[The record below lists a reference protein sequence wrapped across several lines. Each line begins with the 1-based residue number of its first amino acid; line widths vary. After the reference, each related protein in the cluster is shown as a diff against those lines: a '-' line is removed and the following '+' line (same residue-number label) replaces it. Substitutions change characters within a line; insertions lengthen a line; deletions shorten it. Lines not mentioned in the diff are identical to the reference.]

1 MLGAFGNVATCGSDL
16 VHRHSCTTRTVG
28 GARGKANLTHL
39 GTSSDGVAESGHA
52 HYSGSGGTDIA
63 TTAPRRNYTY
73 NDTPKYSANAYQR
86 SYTNGA
92 REALGRPLGAMK
104 LANGV
109 ALVEVLDLILP
120 EAAALIRKHDKPG
133 VGDPTREAKLRRVD

>member
-1 MLGAFGNVATCGSDL
+1 MTRGLDL
-16 VHRHSCTTRTVG
+16 IHGHGCTTRTVAA
-28 GARGKANLTHL
+28 ARGRANFTHL
-39 GTSSDGVAESGHA
+39 GTTSDGVTENGHA
-52 HYSGSGGTDIA
+52 HYSGLGGTDIA
-63 TTAPRRNYTY
+63 TTAPRRSYTY

-92 REALGRPLGAMK
+92 RETLGRPLGAMK

-133 VGDPTREAKLRRVD
+133 VADPTREAKLRRVD